1 MLLALKIIAAIVFY
15 GAAIEPRLVDRLD
28 ERATIP
34 NLPAAWEQKQVAVF
48 ADLQVGMWWSNTDA
62 ARRMVDR
69 VVDMH
74 PALVLLAGDY
84 LYNPDDGNVDAQ
96 ISTVLSIV

>member
-1 MLLALKIIAAIVFY
+1 MLLALKILAAIVFY
-15 GAAIEPRLVDRLD
+15 GTAIEPRLVDRLD

-34 NLPAAWEQKQVAVF
+34 NLPASWEHQQVAVF

-62 ARRMVDR
+62 GRRVVDR
-69 VVDMH
+69 VIEIH

-84 LYNPDDGNVDAQ
+84 LYNPTDANVRDQ
-96 ISTVLSIV
+96 ITT